1 MDHCFMTFYYFHP
14 PQQHGLPSQYET
26 TLFLYMHDANE
37 KQYWLEKEYNAAMLS
52 NQSQFLFL
60 YNSIHQVSTFCINNL
75 KAIKITRVICS
86 CPTKG
91 FLNSVR
97 TI

>member
-14 PQQHGLPSQYET
+14 LQQYGLPSQYET
-26 TLFLYMHDANE
+26 TLFLYMHDANG
-37 KQYWLEKEYNAAMLS
+37 KQYWLEKEYSAAMLS